1 MNTADLV
8 DTPKLDDTT
17 AKWPVPDNMQTEL
30 VQLMGTY
37 MAQPLPVFKDNAYVP
52 PIGVNSALKDS
63 LVEVHFSIKHYR
75 IHKKDSKPID
85 SFTGLVEQIVV
96 LKSGEPRLPNSYK
109 RKNLLEGPYRPKPFR
124 PVPPSLTTDITH
136 FTTNAN
142 VRAPADISS
151 FNTTTEPTAIR
162 PAVPQT
168 SKVIEAPM
176 PFAIAPMPKIIMAAP
191 SGIGSN
197 SDAGQ
202 STRVSAP
209 TTAATS
215 MAVVMT
221 PSNPAVKSVPSIE
234 TTADMPT
241 MIQAPVEKAT
251 NKSNSGN
258 APRKAST
265 ARKKRA

>member
-17 AKWPVPDNMQTEL
+17 TKWPVPDDMRTEL

-52 PIGVNSALKDS
+52 PIAVNSTLKDS

-109 RKNLLEGPYRPKPFR
+109 RKNLLEGPYQPKPFR
-124 PVPPSLTTDITH
+124 SVPPSSTTDITH

-142 VRAPADISS
+142 VRAP
-151 FNTTTEPTAIR
+151 
-162 PAVPQT
+162 
-168 SKVIEAPM
+168 
-176 PFAIAPMPKIIMAAP
+176 
-191 SGIGSN
+191 
-197 SDAGQ
+197 
-202 STRVSAP
+202 
-209 TTAATS
+209 
-215 MAVVMT
+215 
-221 PSNPAVKSVPSIE
+221 
-234 TTADMPT
+234 
-241 MIQAPVEKAT
+241 
-251 NKSNSGN
+251 
-258 APRKAST
+258 
-265 ARKKRA
+265 